1 MSTDRYD
8 LSFHQEDS
16 LRKTAKLLYVSQA
29 TYGGDWHSMQH
40 THHCAELFYIVEGE
54 GQFFIEGETY
64 PVSVNDLVIIN
75 PRVLHTELSL
85 NGSTFKYIV
94 LGIEGLELPPDSEHQ
109 DLHYRIVNFKSI
121 QDTILFYLQKML
133 CEIEE
138 KIPGHEIICQNLM
151 EILVV
156 LLERQTNFSTT
167 LAPVS
172 KKTSRLSSHIR
183 RYIDQHYKE
192 NITLDH
198 LAEITHASKF
208 HLAHAFAEEYGISPI
223 NYLISKRIDEGA
235 HLLTTTDLSLALIS
249 HICGFSSPSYFSQ
262 IFKKQHH
269 CSPREFRKQSRMTPP
284 ANGLP
289 IDT

>member
-1 MSTDRYD
+1 MSTNRYD
-8 LSFHQEDS
+8 LSSHQDDS

-54 GQFFIEGETY
+54 GHFFIEGKTY
-64 PVSVNDLVIIN
+64 PVFVNDLVIIN
-75 PRVLHTELSL
+75 PQVLHTELSL
-85 NGSTFKYIV
+85 NGSSFKYIV

-121 QDTILFYLQKML
+121 QNTILFYLQKML
-133 CEIEE
+133 DEME
-138 KIPGHEIICQNLM
+138 KKITGYEIICQNLM
-151 EILVV
+151 EILVI

-172 KKTSRLSSHIR
+172 KRTSRFGSHIR

-198 LAEITHASKF
+198 LAEMTHVSKF
-208 HLAHAFAEEYGISPI
+208 HLSHAFAEEYGISPI
-223 NYLISKRIDEGA
+223 NYLISKRVEEGA
-235 HLLTTTDLSLALIS
+235 HLLATTDLSLALIS

-269 CSPREFRKQSRMTPP
+269 CSPREYRKLSRSTLP
-284 ANGLP
+284 A
-289 IDT
+289 DV